1 MLSVRKGLVAELGRM
16 RKAAMQRFGEKQA
29 GRQGE
34 QQVRGEGRLGPRSEG
49 RRSGVWERGSI
60 SLPPVENGHRDKSL
74 LVEFD
79 FLKQGMCYSERYKND
94 FEKMELAE

>member
-1 MLSVRKGLVAELGRM
+1 MLSVRKGLVAESGRM

-49 RRSGVWERGSI
+49 RHSGVSGKGFYFTATSGEWS
-60 SLPPVENGHRDKSL
+60 
-74 LVEFD
+74 
-79 FLKQGMCYSERYKND
+79 QGQKPFSRI
-94 FEKMELAE
+94 